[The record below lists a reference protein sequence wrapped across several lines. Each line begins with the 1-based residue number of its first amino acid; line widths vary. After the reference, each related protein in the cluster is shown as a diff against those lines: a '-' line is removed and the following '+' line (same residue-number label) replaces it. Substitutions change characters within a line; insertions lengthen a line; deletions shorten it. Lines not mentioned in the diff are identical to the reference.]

1 MRVLLL
7 GPGGQVGWELARSMQ
22 PHGHV
27 VACDRAM
34 ADLSRFESLEAM
46 VELVAPE
53 VIVNAAAYTAVDRAE
68 EDRAQAFAVNAEAPG
83 ALARAA
89 RRAGA
94 LLVHYS
100 TDYVFDGS
108 GSAPRDER
116 AVTSPLNVYGQ
127 SKLDGERA
135 VAQAACDSLVLRTSW
150 VYGVHG
156 ANFLRTML
164 RLGAEREQL
173 RVVSDQVG
181 APTSARLIADSTA
194 QIVRQAQYER
204 AAGCF
209 ESEVLHLCASGETSW
224 HGFAEVIFDG
234 WRRRRGAE
242 ALKVRD
248 VVAIPTN
255 EYPTP
260 VARPMN
266 SRLDCGRVRERYG
279 VFLPDWRVG
288 VGLVLDEVSDKTVI
302 NAVP

>member
-1 MRVLLL
+1 MRLLLL
-7 GPGGQVGWELARSMQ
+7 GPDGQIGWEVSRSLQ
-22 PHGHV
+22 PLGHV
-27 VACDRAM
+27 MACDRSM
-34 ADLSRFESLEAM
+34 ADLSRPESLEAV
-46 VELVAPE
+46 VESVAPH

-68 EDRAQAFAVNAEAPG
+68 KDRAQAIAVNAGAPG

-108 GSAPRDER
+108 GNTPRNER
-116 AVTSPLNVYGQ
+116 AGTSPLNVYGQ

-135 VAQAACDSLVLRTSW
+135 VARAACDWLVLRTSW
-150 VYGVHG
+150 VYGARG

-194 QIVRQAQYER
+194 QIIHQAQHER
-204 AAGCF
+204 AAGRF
-209 ESEVLHLCASGETSW
+209 ESEVLHLCAGGETSW
-224 HGFAEVIFDG
+224 HGFAQAIFDG

-248 VVAIPTN
+248 VVAIPTSG
-255 EYPTP
+255 YPTP
-260 VARPMN
+260 AARPLN
-266 SRLDCGRVRERYG
+266 SRLDCARVCERYG
-279 VFLPDWRVG
+279 MFLPDWRVG
-288 VGLVLDEVSDKTVI
+288 VELVLDEVSGIRRTI
-302 NAVP
+302 PS

>member
-1 MRVLLL
+1 MRLLLL
-7 GPGGQVGWELARSMQ
+7 GPDGQVGWELARSLQ
-22 PHGHV
+22 PLGQV
-27 VACDRAM
+27 VACDRAT
-34 ADLSRFESLEAM
+34 ADLSRPDSLEA
-46 VELVAPE
+46 VVGSVAPQ

-68 EDRAQAFAVNAEAPG
+68 EDRAQAVAVNAQAPG
-83 ALARAA
+83 VLARAA
-89 RRAGA
+89 RRVGA

-108 GSAPRDER
+108 GSAARGER

-135 VAQAACDSLVLRTSW
+135 VAQAACDWLVLRTSW
-150 VYGVHG
+150 VYGARG

-181 APTSARLIADSTA
+181 APTSSRLVADATARIVSAA
-194 QIVRQAQYER
+194 QHER
-204 AAGCF
+204 AAGRF

-224 HGFAEVIFDG
+224 HGLAEAIFDG
-234 WRRRRGAE
+234 WRRRRGAG
-242 ALKVRD
+242 ALKARD
-248 VVAIPTN
+248 VVAIPTS

-260 VARPMN
+260 AARPLN
-266 SRLDCGRVRERYG
+266 SRLDCARVRERYG

-288 VGLVLDEVSDKTVI
+288 LELVLDEVAGSQR
-302 NAVP
+302 